1 MKNSVLLLKC
11 TKSRYE
17 AEAFNK
23 IKITIANKKNPR
35 INKILKYVSVQQWN
49 LLAFAHKHKR
59 NEYFQE
65 HYKKNLIMKH
75 HLVGISYT

>member
-23 IKITIANKKNPR
+23 IKITIANKKNLR
-35 INKILKYVSVQQWN
+35 INKILKYVNVQQWN
-49 LLAFAHKHKR
+49 LLAFAQHKR

-65 HYKKNLIMKH
+65 HYKKILIMKH